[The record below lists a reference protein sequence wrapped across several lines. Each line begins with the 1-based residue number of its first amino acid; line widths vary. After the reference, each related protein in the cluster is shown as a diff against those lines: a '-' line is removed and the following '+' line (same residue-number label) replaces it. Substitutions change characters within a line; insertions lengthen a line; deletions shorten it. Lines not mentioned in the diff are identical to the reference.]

1 MSLYGALYSG
11 VSGLTAQSSA
21 MGAISDNITNVSTI
35 GFKNTNVNFQTL
47 VTKQASSTFYSA
59 GGVQSKPRQSVDV
72 QGLLQASTSQTDIAI
87 SGGGFFVVNQASQPA
102 SSDPYF
108 YSRAGSFKMDSNGYL
123 SNSSGYYLQ
132 AWPTDA
138 SGEIITANT
147 SLSQTN
153 LNVISSDYLTTVNL
167 ARVAGSAAATTTM
180 SIGANLPSDTDAGDS
195 HKTDVPFFDSLGTA
209 RSISFNY
216 TKVSDNVWDIGVSQP
231 PKTAVVTSYDSA
243 GAVYDSRGQLEFTG
257 RPADG
262 STVII
267 DGITYEF
274 DDDGFYGGA
283 VAKTSTVQF
292 GGTYEAGDTYRVTVN
307 GVNFDQAV
315 AAGPLPATLGA
326 TMDAIATAINAHATV
341 GAAVSAVSDGVDT
354 ITITSLVPDTD
365 FTYASSVP
373 VDAGTVDITNTDTT
387 TVAYVTPTTTQ
398 VDVSNSTTLA
408 ADVTAFIAAV
418 KATDSN
424 FADYS
429 TTGDDIT
436 NNRISLNADYSYIV
450 DFQDD
455 GTGDI
460 SVNPSALLDSS
471 GVAVTNQ
478 TATFTVQQ
486 PGSAYGSTTNLTFAN
501 LPVDNETITING
513 ITYEFDSD
521 ASGVTTGDVAVT
533 VSAVDN
539 AANIATML
547 ANLAAAIE
555 TNDPYYPSG
564 TVMIRDVDNTG
575 TNNTLALNANTGR
588 SYTIDATGITNTPGS
603 VTDAYGNTIDGTTTT
618 VSQTAALNFSSG
630 GQPSSINIASV
641 EIIGFSNGASDMD
654 GTTSDRI
661 SVDFGTIDASDGMTQ
676 YGSEFTPGDIQ
687 QNGSKFGTFA
697 GVSISDDGL
706 VTALFDNGDTRPVY
720 QIPVAT
726 FTNPNGLES
735 RSGNVW
741 NASEASGDY
750 TLRSAGNGAAG
761 VITQASL
768 EASTVDIGAEFTN
781 MIVVQR
787 AYSAS
792 TKIISTAD
800 QMLEELMRVK
810 R

>member
-21 MGAISDNITNVSTI
+21 MGSISDNITNVSTI
-35 GFKNTNVNFQTL
+35 GYKGTNVNFQTL

-59 GGVQSKPRQSVDV
+59 GGVQSKPRQAVDV

-87 SGGGFFVVNQASQPA
+87 SGGGFFVVNQASQPGT
-102 SSDPYF
+102 SDPYF
-108 YSRAGSFKMDSNGYL
+108 YSRAGSFKLDSNGYL
-123 SNSSGYYLQ
+123 SNSAGYYLQ

-138 SGEIITANT
+138 SGAVVTAN
-147 SLSQTN
+147 SALSQTN
-153 LNVISSDYLTTVNL
+153 LNVISSDYLSTVNL

-180 SIGANLPSDTDAGDS
+180 SIGANLPATAVAGDA

-209 RSISFNY
+209 RSMSFNY
-216 TKVSDNVWDIGVSQP
+216 TKVTDNQWDISVSQP
-231 PKTAVVTSYDSA
+231 PETAVVTTYDTA

-262 STVII
+262 STVVI

-274 DDDGFYGGA
+274 DSDGFYGGA
-283 VAKTSTVQF
+283 VQKTSTVQF

-315 AAGPLPATLGA
+315 AAGPTPATLGA
-326 TMDAIATAINAHATV
+326 TLDAIALAINNHATI
-341 GAAVSAVSDGVDT
+341 GALVNAVSDGVDT
-354 ITITSLVPDTD
+354 ITLNSEVPATD

-373 VDAGTVDITNTDTT
+373 VDAGAVDITNTDTT
-387 TVAYVTPTTTQ
+387 TVAYIAPTTTQ
-398 VDVSNSTTLA
+398 VDISGSTTLA

-424 FADYS
+424 FTDY
-429 TTGDDIT
+429 TTTAGTST
-436 NNRISLNADYSYIV
+436 NNRISRNADYTNIV
-450 DFQDD
+450 NFLDD
-455 GTGDI
+455 GTGSI
-460 SVNPSALLDSS
+460 SVNPSALLNAS

-478 TATFTVQQ
+478 TSTFVVQQ
-486 PGSAYGSTTNLTFAN
+486 PGAAYNAMTNLTFNAT
-501 LPVDNETITING
+501 LPLDTETLVING
-513 ITYEFDSD
+513 ITYEFDNTS
-521 ASGVTTGDVAVT
+521 AVTAGNVAVT
-533 VSAVDN
+533 IGADT
-539 AANIATML
+539 AATL
-547 ANLAAAIE
+547 ANLQAAIE
-555 TNDPYYPSG
+555 TSDPYYPAG
-564 TVMIRDVDNTG
+564 TVLLRDVGNTG
-575 TNNTLALNANTGR
+575 ANNTLALSAVTGL
-588 SYTIDATGITNTPGS
+588 SYTVDATGYATGGITDT
-603 VTDAYGNTIDGTTTT
+603 YGNTVNGLTST
-618 VSQTAALNFSSG
+618 VSQTQALNFSSG
-630 GQPSSINIASV
+630 GQPASINIASV
-641 EIIGFSNGASDMD
+641 EIIGFANGASDMD
-654 GTTSDRI
+654 GTTSSRI
-661 SVDFGTIDASDGMTQ
+661 AMDFGTIGSSDGMTQ

-720 QIPVAT
+720 RIPVAT

-750 TLRSAGNGAAG
+750 TLRTAGNGSAG

-768 EASTVDIGAEFTN
+768 EASTVDIGEEFTN

>member
-21 MGAISDNITNVSTI
+21 MGSISDNITNVSTI
-35 GFKNTNVNFQTL
+35 GYKGTSVNFQTL

-87 SGGGFFVVNQASQPA
+87 SGGGFFVVNGNNQPGTA
-102 SSDPYF
+102 DPYF
-108 YSRAGSFKMDSNGYL
+108 YSRAGSFKMDSSGYL
-123 SNSSGYYLQ
+123 ANSAGYYLQ

-138 SGEIITANT
+138 SGEIITANS
-147 SLSQTN
+147 SLTQTN

-180 SIGANLPSDTDAGDS
+180 SIGANLPATALIGDS
-195 HKTDVPFFDSLGTA
+195 HKTDVPFYDSLGTA
-209 RSISFNY
+209 RSMSFNY
-216 TKVSDNVWDIGVSQP
+216 TKAADNEWDIAVSQP
-231 PKTAVVTSYDSA
+231 PETAVVTSYDSD
-243 GAVYDSRGQLEFTG
+243 GAVYSSTGQLEFTA

-262 STVII
+262 STVTI

-274 DDDGFYGGA
+274 DSD
-283 VAKTSTVQF
+283 
-292 GGTYEAGDTYRVTVN
+292 
-307 GVNFDQAV
+307 
-315 AAGPLPATLGA
+315 
-326 TMDAIATAINAHATV
+326 
-341 GAAVSAVSDGVDT
+341 AAVS
-354 ITITSLVPDTD
+354 
-365 FTYASSVP
+365 
-373 VDAGTVDITNTDTT
+373 GTNTAVDISAT
-387 TVAYVTPTTTQ
+387 
-398 VDVSNSTTLA
+398 TTLA
-408 ADVTAFIAAV
+408 ADVAALIASV

-424 FADYS
+424 FTDYTTTAGTS
-429 TTGDDIT
+429 T
-436 NNRISLNADYSYIV
+436 NSRISLNADYSYII

-460 SVNPSALLDSS
+460 SVNPSALLDSN
-471 GVAVTNQ
+471 GDAITNQ
-478 TATFTVQQ
+478 TATFAVLQRDATYN
-486 PGSAYGSTTNLTFAN
+486 SATNLTFNAT
-501 LPVDNETITING
+501 LPVDNVDTIIING
-513 ITYEFDSD
+513 ITYEFDTD
-521 ASGVTTGDVAVT
+521 LAVTGTNVAVT
-533 VSAVDN
+533 IGADT
-539 AANIATML
+539 AATL
-547 ANLAAAIE
+547 ANLQAAIE
-555 TNDPYYPSG
+555 ANDPYYPAG
-564 TVMIRDVDNTG
+564 TVNLRDVGNTG
-575 TNNTLALNANTGR
+575 ANNTLMLNSVSGLSFTV
-588 SYTIDATGITNTPGS
+588 DATGY
-603 VTDAYGNTIDGTTTT
+603 VTAGATIDDTYGNTVNGLTST
-618 VSQTAALNFSSG
+618 VSQTQALNFSSG
-630 GQPSSINIASV
+630 GQPASINIASV

-654 GTTSDRI
+654 GTTSSRI
-661 SVDFGTIDASDGMTQ
+661 AIDFGTIATSDGMTQ
-676 YGSEFTPGDIQ
+676 FGSEFTPGDIQ

-741 NASEASGDY
+741 NASEKSGDY
-750 TLRSAGNGAAG
+750 TLRTAGNGAAG
-761 VITQASL
+761 VVTQASL
-768 EASTVDIGAEFTN
+768 EASTVDIGEEFTN

>member
-87 SGGGFFVVNQASQPA
+87 SGGGFFVVNQASQPTD
-102 SSDPYF
+102 SDPYF
-108 YSRAGSFKMDSNGYL
+108 YSRAGSFKMDSSGYL

-138 SGEIITANT
+138 SGAVITANT
-147 SLSQTN
+147 SLNQTN
-153 LNVISSDYLTTVNL
+153 LNVISSDYLATVNL

-180 SIGANLPSDTDAGDS
+180 SIGANLPASGTNSEIGDS

-216 TKVSDNVWDIGVSQP
+216 TKTADNKWDISVSQP
-231 PKTAVVTSYDSA
+231 PETAVVTSYDSA
-243 GAVYDSRGQLEFTG
+243 GEVYDSRGQLEFTG

-262 STVII
+262 SIVEI
-267 DGITYEF
+267 DGIKYEF
-274 DDDGFYGGA
+274 DSD
-283 VAKTSTVQF
+283 
-292 GGTYEAGDTYRVTVN
+292 
-307 GVNFDQAV
+307 
-315 AAGPLPATLGA
+315 
-326 TMDAIATAINAHATV
+326 
-341 GAAVSAVSDGVDT
+341 AAVSG
-354 ITITSLVPDTD
+354 
-365 FTYASSVP
+365 
-373 VDAGTVDITNTDTT
+373 TNTAIDIS
-387 TVAYVTPTTTQ
+387 A
-398 VDVSNSTTLA
+398 STTLA
-408 ADVTAFIAAV
+408 GDVSAFITTV

-424 FADYS
+424 FTDYTTTSGTS
-429 TTGDDIT
+429 T
-436 NNRISLNADYSYIV
+436 NSRISLNADYSNIV
-450 DFQDD
+450 NFHDD

-486 PGSAYGSTTNLTFAN
+486 PGSAYSSLTQLKFGSA
-501 LPVDNETITING
+501 PVEGDTLIING
-513 ITYEFDSD
+513 ITYEFDTAGNGVAGTNVEID
-521 ASGVTTGDVAVT
+521 ASSVNVAT
-533 VSAVDN
+533 
-539 AANIATML
+539 ILGLLAT
-547 ANLAAAIE
+547 AIE
-555 TNDPYYPSG
+555 TNDPYYPAG
-564 TVMIRDVDNTG
+564 TVLRRAIEPSATVNTIALPATG
-575 TNNTLALNANTGR
+575 T
-588 SYTIDATGITNTPGS
+588 SYTIDASGITTVGS
-603 VTDAYGNTIDGTTTT
+603 VTDTYGNTIDGTTTT
-618 VSQTAALNFSSG
+618 VSQTQALNFSSG
-630 GQPSSINIASV
+630 GTPSSINITSV

-661 SVDFGTIDASDGMTQ
+661 AVDFGTIGGTEGMTQ